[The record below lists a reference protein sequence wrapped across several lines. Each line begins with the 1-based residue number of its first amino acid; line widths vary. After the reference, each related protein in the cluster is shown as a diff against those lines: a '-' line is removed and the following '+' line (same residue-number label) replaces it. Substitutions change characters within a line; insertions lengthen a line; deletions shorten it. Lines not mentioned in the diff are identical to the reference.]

1 MSNSEPQGPVL
12 DNDALRKG
20 LGELR
25 SKLEVFDAELG
36 QGQSTPENIRAVE
49 QAVSAVRNNLWELLA
64 AQHSGDY
71 QSYLGKTHVRRATE
85 TCEDVLAELHAET
98 VLPTTPGLDAF
109 HAALRHV
116 SEYCRQEK
124 AKGAPEDASS

>member
-36 QGQSTPENIRAVE
+36 QGQSTPENVRAVE
-49 QAVSAVRNNLWELLA
+49 QAANFRAALTVLSYLPAGSTSVLLRTVKKLCKRSSSIRNFSLA
-64 AQHSGDY
+64 A
-71 QSYLGKTHVRRATE
+71 
-85 TCEDVLAELHAET
+85 
-98 VLPTTPGLDAF
+98 
-109 HAALRHV
+109 
-116 SEYCRQEK
+116 
-124 AKGAPEDASS
+124 